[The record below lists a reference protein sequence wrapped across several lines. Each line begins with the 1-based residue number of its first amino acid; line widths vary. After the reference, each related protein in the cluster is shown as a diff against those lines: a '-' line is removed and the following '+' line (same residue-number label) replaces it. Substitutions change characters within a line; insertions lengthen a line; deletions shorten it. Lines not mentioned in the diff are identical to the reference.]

1 MSTKVGL
8 CCMGAFFL
16 IQIPT
21 DFLGVDGKALPFVK
35 ESDGGPCSHLMRE
48 MGQRGDGEDVR
59 IA

>member
-1 MSTKVGL
+1 
-8 CCMGAFFL
+8 MGAFFL